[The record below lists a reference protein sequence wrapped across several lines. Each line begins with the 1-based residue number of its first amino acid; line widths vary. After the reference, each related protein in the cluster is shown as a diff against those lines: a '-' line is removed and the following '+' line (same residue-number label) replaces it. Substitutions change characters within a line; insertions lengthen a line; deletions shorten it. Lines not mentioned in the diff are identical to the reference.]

1 MDDEEI
7 KEVYSEHHD
16 ILFTYKG
23 ITYFFVCGIGADYI
37 QKGLRDNTRIC
48 ECEKG
53 KALTD
58 LKINGV
64 TLYDMLKEAININ
77 IY

>member
-1 MDDEEI
+1 MNDEEI
-7 KEVYSEHHD
+7 KEVYEQNHD
-16 ILFTYKG
+16 ILFTYRG
-23 ITYFFVCGIGADYI
+23 TTYFFVCGIDADYI
-37 QKGLRDNTRIC
+37 QVGLRDNTRLC
-48 ECEKG
+48 ECESG

-64 TLYDMLKEAININ
+64 TLYDMLKEAKNIN